1 MTVAHKN
8 AGLNIIADRR
18 LAFDLRLRPFGD
30 RHLSGLLPSPVATSD
45 SRSGCLSSS
54 LNPDVGSRIAAVW
67 CSLVDESY
75 QIVP

>member
-30 RHLSGLLPSPVATSD
+30 RHLSGLLPSPRLILGQVVSVLVSTQTSA
-45 SRSGCLSSS
+45 R
-54 LNPDVGSRIAAVW
+54 V
-67 CSLVDESY
+67 
-75 QIVP
+75 